1 MDMDPIWLMLFEY
14 FQLPQ
19 IGRIATMISSKI
31 QVHNLGQRETLEEE
45 ETFKTIFFF
54 FKSWFGMLHHV

>member
-54 FKSWFGMLHHV
+54 